1 MPRYRFNVHDGLGL
15 VEDEEGCELP
25 DVDAARREAVKGARS
40 LIAEDVLHGRL
51 DLAGR
56 VDVLDVDGRQL
67 FSVSFAEA
75 AGGAAP

>member
-25 DVDAARREAVKGARS
+25 DAESARGEAVKGARS

-56 VDVLDVDGRQL
+56 VDVLDSEGRLL
-67 FSVSFAEA
+67 FSVSFTEA
-75 AGGAAP
+75 AGGE